1 MRTAAEWRRFIGK
14 LVSVNSPTLDGRLEA
29 DIVRVEGEEGS
40 EVIVLEHPK
49 RGELRVA
56 LSDVTDARLAFRWKP
71 KAED

>member
-14 LVSVNSPTLDGRLEA
+14 LASVNSPVLDGRIEA
-29 DIVRVEGEEGS
+29 DIVRVEGDEGT
-40 EVIVLEHPK
+40 EVIVLKHPK

-56 LSDVTDARLAFRWKP
+56 LSDVTDARLAFRWNP